1 MLHKQLP
8 LLASLALLLSAC
20 AMNTGNQRMDLGP
33 DATPEG
39 DIAAIVMAANQG
51 EVEQGQAA
59 STRATSSAVRSFAQM
74 MVTDH
79 TNAINMGRDTF
90 NRAGVNPAT
99 GNMIATTLQDNSR
112 LTVTNLATY
121 QGAAFD
127 RMYMQTQVD
136 LHDWLLRA
144 LDTALIPSA
153 QTPELRTMLTTQRGS
168 VAMHLEQARTILNGL
183 PR

>member
-1 MLHKQLP
+1 
-8 LLASLALLLSAC
+8 
-20 AMNTGNQRMDLGP
+20 MNTGNARRDLGP
-33 DATPEG
+33 NATPEP

-51 EVEQGQAA
+51 EIEQGQAA
-59 STRATSSAVRSFAQM
+59 STRATNADVRAFAQM

-79 TNAINMGRDTF
+79 TNAMNMARDTF

-99 GNMIATTLQDNSR
+99 GNTIAATLQENSR
-112 LTVTNLATY
+112 QTVTNLATY

-136 LHDWLLRA
+136 LHDWLLRS

-153 QTPELRTMLTTQRGS
+153 QTPELRTLLTTQRGS
-168 VAMHLEQARTILNGL
+168 VAMHLERARQLLNGL